1 MSERQWN
8 KSSQNLNYE
17 ENLQKTNNY
26 QMKTPGGLSGSD
38 NTSRMN
44 NLVRTQIPSS
54 NEPGEGIDHYKKLFS
69 FSK

>member
-1 MSERQWN
+1 
-8 KSSQNLNYE
+8 
-17 ENLQKTNNY
+17 
-26 QMKTPGGLSGSD
+26 MKTPGGLSGSD

-69 FSK
+69 FSKSTYVTNLSFIFSSAEGRV